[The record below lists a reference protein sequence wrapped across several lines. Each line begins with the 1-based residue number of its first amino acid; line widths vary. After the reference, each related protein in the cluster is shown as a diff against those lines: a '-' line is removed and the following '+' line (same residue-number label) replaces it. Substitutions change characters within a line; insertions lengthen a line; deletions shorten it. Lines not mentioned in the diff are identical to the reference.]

1 MTRFAVS
8 DQNIKRMELHGKHLI
23 AGEFLATGND
33 TFQAINP
40 SLNMAFGTHYHEA
53 TTGEVADAARLAHG
67 AFDGLRNAS
76 VETRAGLLD
85 GIADE
90 IMNLGDD
97 LLDIA
102 HQETG
107 LPMGRLTG
115 ERGRTVNQIR
125 LFAKVLRE
133 GSWVDA
139 RIDTADPDRT
149 PFPKPDVRSMLVAM
163 GPVAVFGAS
172 NFPLAIGVAGT
183 DTVTALGAGCPV
195 LVKAHPA
202 HPGTSEMQAVAI
214 SRALASTGLP
224 AGAFSMVQG
233 RGHEVGLAMAT
244 DPHIKAVAFTGGLR
258 GGRAL
263 FDAAAARP
271 EPIPVYAEMGSTNPV
286 FLLPGA
292 LKERSEEIAKGYLNS
307 VNLGVGQFCTNPGV
321 VLGLKSV
328 SLEAFKTASG
338 DIARSV
344 EPATMLH
351 PGISNAFSGGVD
363 KIGNTPG
370 VSLLGK
376 TSTEP
381 AVATQA
387 SCAIFATDIETLRA
401 TPYLMEEVFGPT
413 SIVVACNSVEEM
425 EETAE
430 SLEGHLSATIHGTP
444 EDLET
449 YSTLIS
455 ILEKKVGRIII
466 NGYPTGIEVCAAMH
480 HGGPYPAATDSH
492 FTSIGTGSLL
502 RFVRPVCY
510 QGFPDT
516 LLPSQLRDNNE
527 DGIWRLLNNEFT
539 KDNVG

>member
-1 MTRFAVS
+1 
-8 DQNIKRMELHGKHLI
+8 MELHGKHLI
-23 AGEFLATGND
+23 AGEFKASGND

-40 SLNMAFGTHYHEA
+40 SLNMAFGTHYHEGSPA
-53 TTGEVADAARLAHG
+53 EVAEAAQKAHE
-67 AFDGLRNAS
+67 AFDALRNAS
-76 VETRAGLLD
+76 VETRAQLLD
-85 GIADE
+85 AIADA
-90 IMNLGDD
+90 IMDLGDD

-115 ERGRTVNQIR
+115 ERGRAVNQIR

-149 PFPKPDVRSMLVAM
+149 PFPKPGVRSMLVAI

-195 LVKAHPA
+195 IAKAHPA
-202 HPGTSEMQAVAI
+202 HPGTSELFAVAI
-214 SRALASTGLP
+214 SKAVASVGLP
-224 AGAFSMVQG
+224 AGAFSMVHG

-307 VNLGVGQFCTNPGV
+307 VNLGVGQFCTNPGI
-321 VLGLKSV
+321 VLGLKSDG
-328 SLEAFKTASG
+328 LEAFQSASG
-338 DIARSV
+338 EIARSV

-351 PGISNAFSGGVD
+351 PGISSAFSGGVE
-363 KIGNTPG
+363 KIANTPG
-370 VSLLGK
+370 VALLGQ
-376 TSTEP
+376 TEAEA
-381 AVATQA
+381 AVDTQA
-387 SCAIFATDIETLRA
+387 SCAIFATDIDTLRA

-413 SIVVACNSVEEM
+413 SIVVSCNTVEDM

-430 SLEGHLSATIHGTP
+430 GLEGHLSATIHGTP
-444 EDLET
+444 EDLEK
-449 YSTLIS
+449 YSKLIN

-480 HGGPYPAATDSH
+480 HGGPYPASTDGH
-492 FTSIGTGSLL
+492 FTSIGTGSFL

-510 QGFPDT
+510 QGFPDA
-516 LLPSQLRDNNE
+516 LLPPQLRDKNE
-527 DGIWRLLNNEFT
+527 HGIWRLLNNEFS
-539 KDNVG
+539 KADVS